1 MTPRLR
7 IAFFALAAAMAGGA
21 DARAQEIAVAA
32 GEHEGR
38 SRVVLPAAA
47 GEADVAQN
55 GRTVFVRFAS
65 PTVRLDLADLN
76 DKRKAHR
83 VGRADFR
90 VGAAGPVLALD
101 LVCDCR
107 IETRRLANGK
117 LMIDIVDGAHAPA
130 PDKTAASASHTEDRA
145 GAAASDPV
153 SDISVEEARNRMIE
167 LLQKAADNGYVRP
180 REDAKDLAPPQPASV
195 AVAPSA
201 ALSTEPQPRDA
212 ARRAS
217 AHACL
222 HDAAFAIDGAPFA
235 SEPLVALAALQSA
248 LAAAAPGEERPAA
261 QALARGYLAVGFG
274 EEALQTLAEYGE
286 GASLLADLARVVAEN
301 DVARDSTL
309 LGARDCRGAH
319 ALWQAAAS
327 PPEDVA
333 AAAARAGD
341 AILDLPARLRA
352 LIAARIARKLIEAEV
367 WSEAKRYYRIA
378 VEASPEPTPELEY
391 AAARLLEHDGDAGAA
406 AERLRELA
414 AGGSEAS
421 KDALLALARRYA
433 EEGRA
438 PHEGFREDIGALAQT
453 EEGLPRGRAA
463 AFQEAALWAAEGNI
477 EASLMLL
484 RNAAKA
490 GPDAAAPAAR
500 KARDLLAKAFAGGDE
515 RMIAPALA
523 ALLENYDFVD
533 PARAE
538 PDFRRA
544 AAAAA
549 LQAGLPDVAARIVPA
564 KSADRGEALVRARAL
579 IETGEPEA
587 ALAEAAPYA
596 DDQDFAT
603 LVVEANLQA
612 GRNFAALAAASV
624 LADPAMKAE
633 LMAEAAWRAGDWAS
647 AASAFRRIEP
657 NRMRVDAARRYAL
670 AAYMAGAEAMPPAAE
685 AVLRDQAPEALESLR
700 SLFAPASS
708 GPILERGEALADGAA
723 EEIELI
729 EEMLGH
735 G

>member
-1 MTPRLR
+1 MTFRLR
-7 IAFFALAAAMAGGA
+7 IIVFALAAVL
-21 DARAQEIAVAA
+21 DANVAAAQEIAVAA

-47 GEADVAQN
+47 GEAEVAQN
-55 GRTVFVRFAS
+55 GRTILVRFAS

-83 VGRADFR
+83 VARASIR
-90 VGAAGPVLALD
+90 EGAEGPVLALD
-101 LVCDCR
+101 LVCACR
-107 IETRRLANGK
+107 AETRRLANGK
-117 LMIDIVDGAHAPA
+117 LVIDIVDGAPAPA
-130 PDKTAASASHTEDRA
+130 QGKAVASASHTEERA
-145 GAAASDPV
+145 EAAPANPV
-153 SDISVEEARNRMIE
+153 SDISVEEARSRMIE
-167 LLQKAADNGYVRP
+167 LLQKAAENGYVRP
-180 REDAKDLAPPQPASV
+180 RDDARDLAPPIPASV
-195 AVAPSA
+195 AVAPSDAPSA
-201 ALSTEPQPRDA
+201 APAPDGAT
-212 ARRAS
+212 RRAR

-235 SEPLVALAALQSA
+235 DEPLVALAALQSA
-248 LAAAAPGEERPAA
+248 LAEAAPGEERPAA

-286 GASLLADLARVVAEN
+286 GASLLADLARVVAE
-301 DVARDSTL
+301 DDLARDSTL

-327 PPEDVA
+327 APENVA
-333 AAAARAGD
+333 AATARAGD
-341 AILDLPARLRA
+341 AVLDLPMRLRA
-352 LIAARIARKLIEAEV
+352 LIAARIARKLVEAEA
-367 WSEAKRYYRIA
+367 WSEAKRYYRVA
-378 VEASPEPTPELEY
+378 VEAAPEPTPELEY
-391 AAARLLEHDGDAGAA
+391 VAARLLEHDGDRDGA
-406 AERLRELA
+406 AERLRDLA

-438 PHEGFREDIGALAQT
+438 PPEGFREDIGALAQT

-484 RNAAKA
+484 RNAARSDP
-490 GPDAAAPAAR
+490 GAAEPAAR
-500 KARDLLAKAFAGGDE
+500 KARELLAKAFAGGDA

-523 ALLENYDFVD
+523 ALLDNYDFVD

-538 PDFRRA
+538 PAFRRA
-544 AAAAA
+544 AATAA
-549 LQAGLPDVAARIVPA
+549 LQAGLPDIAARIVPA
-564 KSADRGEALVRARAL
+564 KSADRGEALMRAKAL
-579 IETGEPEA
+579 IEAGEPEA

-596 DDQDFAT
+596 DDQDFAM

-612 GRNFAALAAASV
+612 GRAFAALAAASA
-624 LADPAMKAE
+624 LADSARKAE

-647 AASAFRRIEP
+647 AAGAFRRIEP
-657 NRMRVDAARRYAL
+657 NRMTVATARRYAL
-670 AAYMAGAEAMPPAAE
+670 AAYMAGAEAIPPAAE
-685 AVLRDQAPEALESLR
+685 AVLRDQAPEALKSLQG
-700 SLFAPASS
+700 LFAPDPS
-708 GPILERGEALADGAA
+708 GPILERGKALADGAA
-723 EEIELI
+723 EEIRLI